1 MYLYF
6 CSGELAEWSNA
17 LVLKTSVPQGTESSN
32 LSFSATFKKPL
43 FGAFFMLNIFTFTIY
58 LNTTH
63 LLSFSYSK
71 ITKWLVWV
79 GEWSQIFTAK
89 QLSIY
94 KNHTHLDK

>member
-1 MYLYF
+1 
-6 CSGELAEWSNA
+6 
-17 LVLKTSVPQGTESSN
+17 
-32 LSFSATFKKPL
+32 
-43 FGAFFMLNIFTFTIY
+43 MLNIFTFTIY